1 LEICGDGGSLHFT
14 LLVACIH
21 WQPAPDKD
29 AIDALVLFE
38 GQLDLL
44 EISRNLSQS
53 MRRFNLCH
61 FSRIVANLR
70 ALH

>member
-1 LEICGDGGSLHFT
+1 
-14 LLVACIH
+14 LVTCIH

-38 GQLDLL
+38 GQLNLL

-53 MRRFNLCH
+53 MRVSICATSAEELP
-61 FSRIVANLR
+61 NLR